1 MGIHGLTK
9 VIGDHAAAALASNEI
24 KNYFGR
30 KVAIDASMSIYQFLI
45 AVRSTDG
52 NQLTNE
58 SGDTTSHLMGILYRT
73 VRMVE
78 NGIKPCYVFDGKPPA
93 MKSEE
98 VTIINP
104 AGKAWN
110 KEGRSN
116 QRNGKSPRNW
126 RSREYR
132 QVQQKNCQGHQRGI
146 DDLMKHNEE
155 CQKLLDLMG
164 IPWINAPCE
173 AEAQCA
179 ALARAGKV
187 YGVGSEDMDT
197 LTFGAPV
204 LLRHL
209 TFSEA
214 KKMPISEIHFQKILE
229 GLEFTHEEFIDLCI
243 LLGCDY
249 CDSIRGIGPHR
260 AVQLMKEHRS
270 IEKILKTLDPK
281 KYPIPESWPY
291 QEARKLFKEPD
302 VTDPSTVELKWKAP
316 DEEEIVKYLVN
327 EKQFNEERV
336 RKTVQRMKKSQSQST
351 QGRLDGFFKVLP
363 KDPATQKRKKH
374 FLQIEAAQ
382 KARISSSPH
391 YHARVAASQSR
402 MNNNNIVINPNP
414 VPVDLGSDAN
424 LTPTALPQPVTSN
437 WTALDMGGMMINNLN
452 NGLFAYKFLTA
463 LYLNHNNLTIL
474 PPEISKLSSLS
485 HLNLT
490 GNKLAV
496 LPAELG
502 LVVTLKELLLFDNQ
516 IQYIPQEFGQLYQ
529 LELLG
534 LEGNPIGEPI
544 NSMINDVGTREV
556 ISYLRD
562 NCPCR
567 NSLILGPPQPADR
580 EWQEI
585 EENTA
590 NSSDTFTIM
599 CYNALCEKYASPA
612 TYGYT
617 PTWSLIW
624 DYRKDLLIHEILNYN
639 ADIVCLQEVETRQY
653 EEFFKEQL
661 AQHDYE
667 GQFSP
672 KSRARTMGELDRVQV
687 DGCATMYKSQKY
699 FRVNTRFKLL
709 EKKLIEFQQV
719 AMSRPDLRRSDD
731 VLNRVMI
738 KDNIALILLLESKE
752 TGAKILVANAHLH
765 WDPAYSDVK
774 VIQTA
779 LLVEEVERL
788 SAQWAKTYNNGP
800 QSILICGDFNS
811 LPDSGVVEF
820 LKEGSIS
827 PEHGDLSSYN
837 YHNFIER
844 GLKHNLNLK
853 SAYSYCE
860 DLAFT
865 NFTPMFKG
873 IIDYIWYDTGSLIT
887 TGLLGGVDKS
897 YAANTVGFPNPHH
910 PSDHIPLIVSMRI
923 KNSANIT
930 RKVSFK

>member
-1 MGIHGLTK
+1 MSNGYPSHTMYGTNRMQNQNFNFTQRSSNSSISHNQIMLNMHSNMNGSSSGLSGSMGH
-9 VIGDHAAAALASNEI
+9 
-24 KNYFGR
+24 
-30 KVAIDASMSIYQFLI
+30 
-45 AVRSTDG
+45 
-52 NQLTNE
+52 
-58 SGDTTSHLMGILYRT
+58 
-73 VRMVE
+73 
-78 NGIKPCYVFDGKPPA
+78 
-93 MKSEE
+93 
-98 VTIINP
+98 
-104 AGKAWN
+104 
-110 KEGRSN
+110 
-116 QRNGKSPRNW
+116 
-126 RSREYR
+126 
-132 QVQQKNCQGHQRGI
+132 
-146 DDLMKHNEE
+146 
-155 CQKLLDLMG
+155 
-164 IPWINAPCE
+164 
-173 AEAQCA
+173 
-179 ALARAGKV
+179 
-187 YGVGSEDMDT
+187 VG
-197 LTFGAPV
+197 
-204 LLRHL
+204 
-209 TFSEA
+209 
-214 KKMPISEIHFQKILE
+214 Q
-229 GLEFTHEEFIDLCI
+229 
-243 LLGCDY
+243 
-249 CDSIRGIGPHR
+249 
-260 AVQLMKEHRS
+260 
-270 IEKILKTLDPK
+270 
-281 KYPIPESWPY
+281 
-291 QEARKLFKEPD
+291 
-302 VTDPSTVELKWKAP
+302 
-316 DEEEIVKYLVN
+316 
-327 EKQFNEERV
+327 
-336 RKTVQRMKKSQSQST
+336 
-351 QGRLDGFFKVLP
+351 
-363 KDPATQKRKKH
+363 KH

-382 KARISSSPH
+382 KARMSSSAH
-391 YHARVAASQSR
+391 YHARIAASQSR
-402 MNNNNIVINPNP
+402 MNNSNIVINPNP
-414 VPVDLGSDAN
+414 APVELGSDAN

-452 NGLFAYKFLTA
+452 SGLFAYKFLTA

-474 PPEISKLSSLS
+474 PPEISKLSCLT

-490 GNKLAV
+490 GNKLTV
-496 LPAELG
+496 LPVELG

-544 NSMINDVGTREV
+544 NSMINDVGTRDV
-556 ISYLRD
+556 IIYLRD
-562 NCPCR
+562 TCPC
-567 NSLILGPPQPADR
+567 PPQPADR
-580 EWQEI
+580 EWLEI
-585 EENTA
+585 EENT
-590 NSSDTFTIM
+590 NNPSDSFTIM
-599 CYNALCEKYASPA
+599 CYNTLCEKYASPA

-617 PTWSLIW
+617 PNWALNW

-653 EEFFKEQL
+653 DEFFKEQL
-661 AQHDYE
+661 AQHDYD

-687 DGCATMYKSQKY
+687 DGCATMYKSQK
-699 FRVNTRFKLL
+699 FKLL
-709 EKKLIEFQQV
+709 EKKLIEFQHV

-738 KDNIALILLLESKE
+738 KDNIALIILLESKE

-779 LLVEEVERL
+779 LLVEEVEKL
-788 SAQWAKTYNNGP
+788 SNQWAKTHNGT

-860 DLAFT
+860 DIEFT